1 MLFAPFADG
10 ESQGTG
16 GALSH
21 TYTGLRTPRVVGN
34 GFSSPREKHRTSGRR
49 WCSPYLLS
57 RESLERTAHICSR
70 YWEQV
75 LGTPAILQFRLAGV
89 HLGGQSALL
98 LGRKRQV
105 LAEDHPEEC
114 ASLPLSAGTE
124 RRLQT
129 GGHGSFSPWD
139 GPAATA
145 QGRMSRVG
153 V

>member
-1 MLFAPFADG
+1 MERVRAQVEPSATHTQVYELP
-10 ESQGTG
+10 ESWEMGFLLPEKSKEPHREDA
-16 GALSH
+16 ALP
-21 TYTGLRTPRVVGN
+21 T
-34 GFSSPREKHRTSGRR
+34 
-49 WCSPYLLS
+49 W
-57 RESLERTAHICSR
+57 ESLERTAHICSR

-145 QGRMSRVG
+145 QGMMSRVG